1 MGGAAKA
8 VSKAFKSVGK
18 GVSKILTGI
27 GIGSIFS
34 PPKVSMPSV
43 RDDSSALEYERQVTE
58 QRAAR
63 EKAEA
68 EAETLKQNRAS
79 VETARQKR
87 AQASYLTGG
96 QGDEDIISKKSF
108 LGVRS

>member
-1 MGGAAKA
+1 MGGASKA
-8 VSKAFKSVGK
+8 VSKAFKGIGK
-18 GVSKILTGI
+18 GASKIVKGV
-27 GIGSIFS
+27 GSIFS
-34 PPKVSMPSV
+34 PPKVSIPSTSV
-43 RDDSSALEYERQVTE
+43 GDDSRALEYEQQVAE

-68 EAETLKQNRAS
+68 EAEALKQKRAS
-79 VETARQKR
+79 VEAARQKR

>member
-1 MGGAAKA
+1 MGGASKA
-8 VSKAFKSVGK
+8 ISKAFKSVGK
-18 GVSKILTGI
+18 GASKIVKGV
-27 GIGSIFS
+27 GSIFS
-34 PPKVSMPSV
+34 PPKVSV
-43 RDDSSALEYERQVTE
+43 GDDSSALEYEQQVAE

>member
-8 VSKAFKSVGK
+8 VSKAVKGVGK
-18 GVSKILTGI
+18 GVYKVVKGV
-27 GIGSIFS
+27 GSFFS
-34 PPKVSMPSV
+34 PPKVSIPSTS
-43 RDDSSALEYERQVTE
+43 DNSSALEYEQQIAE

-68 EAETLKQNRAS
+68 EADTLKRNRAS
-79 VETARQKR
+79 VEAARQKR

>member
-8 VSKAFKSVGK
+8 ISKAFKSVGK
-18 GVSKILTGI
+18 GASKIIKGVE
-27 GIGSIFS
+27 SIFS
-34 PPKVSMPSV
+34 PPRV
-43 RDDSSALEYERQVTE
+43 RDDSSALEYERQVAE

-79 VETARQKR
+79 VKAARQKR

>member
-8 VSKAFKSVGK
+8 VSKAFKGVGK
-18 GVSKILTGI
+18 GINKVVKGV
-27 GIGSIFS
+27 GSIFS

-43 RDDSSALEYERQVTE
+43 GDDTSALEYEQQVAE

-79 VETARQKR
+79 VETARRKR

-96 QGDEDIISKKSF
+96 QGDEEIISKKSF